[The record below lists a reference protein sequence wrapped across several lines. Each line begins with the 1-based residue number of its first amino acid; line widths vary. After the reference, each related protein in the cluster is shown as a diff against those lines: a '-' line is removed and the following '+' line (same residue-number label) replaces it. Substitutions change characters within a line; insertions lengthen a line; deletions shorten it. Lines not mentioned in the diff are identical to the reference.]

1 MQQPFDGEETGIVTQ
16 ENAALEQRPQS
27 LTERMQDIMNATA
40 MLVTAQKQLIETA
53 VKMTSPADWI
63 NMGGN
68 PYLGEPGATRV
79 ASMLP
84 IDTKIVGDPKR
95 HNALDDEGSYYIYVC
110 TARASWRT
118 GLGSSE
124 ALGTCSSRDKF
135 YSMRQGERI
144 PQSEVD
150 ETNII
155 KKCGTNGRANAIKGL
170 LGLKKP
176 SWEDLERIAG
186 ITKEK
191 VQTVEYTSKKPEDEN
206 PEQADKTRTEI
217 RRMIMEMCKDDEGEA
232 AKYLETMTTFKG
244 KEGNTVKGKKSVK
257 HLSERQA
264 KVIYGKVKDQHE
276 KWRKTQGK
284 AQGREKAP
292 PLSLEDEFEQNLE
305 GLS

>member
-95 HNALDDEGSYYIYVC
+95 HNALDDEGSY
-110 TARASWRT
+110 
-118 GLGSSE
+118 
-124 ALGTCSSRDKF
+124 GTCSSRDKF